1 VHFTDWHTYEPEWV
15 DADLEASMQL
25 AQDIC
30 SLVHSLR
37 KGHKIK
43 VRQPLTKVLI
53 PVLSEKI
60 RQQIEHVAPIIM
72 NEVNVKS
79 VEFVSDDSGIL
90 KKKIKP
96 NFKALGPKYGKNMK
110 SIGEGIV
117 AMTESQIREIERNG
131 QVTLTVGDSTFDILN
146 SEIEILT
153 EDVPGWLV
161 ASAGSLTVALDV
173 TITDELRQE
182 GIARDFVNRIQNLRK
197 DSGFE
202 VTDKIKISLENNN
215 AELADAVAINKN
227 YICQEV
233 QAIALDLVTDLNGS
247 ASEIEMDEFLL
258 KVKIEVA

>member
-1 VHFTDWHTYEPEWV
+1 
-15 DADLEASMQL
+15 
-25 AQDIC
+25 
-30 SLVHSLR
+30 
-37 KGHKIK
+37 
-43 VRQPLTKVLI
+43 
-53 PVLSEKI
+53 
-60 RQQIEHVAPIIM
+60 
-72 NEVNVKS
+72 
-79 VEFVSDDSGIL
+79 
-90 KKKIKP
+90 
-96 NFKALGPKYGKNMK
+96 MK

-233 QAIALDLVTDLNGS
+233 QAITLDLVTDLNGS

>member
-1 VHFTDWHTYEPEWV
+1 
-15 DADLEASMQL
+15 M
-25 AQDIC
+25 
-30 SLVHSLR
+30 
-37 KGHKIK
+37 
-43 VRQPLTKVLI
+43 
-53 PVLSEKI
+53 

-79 VEFVSDDSGIL
+79 VEFVSDDAGIL

-110 SIGEGIV
+110 VVGEAIS
-117 AMTESQIREIERNG
+117 AMNEAQIREIERNG
-131 QVTLTVGDSTFDILN
+131 QITLVSGDAQFDILH

-161 ASAGSLTVALDV
+161 ASEGSLTVALDV
-173 TITDELRQE
+173 TITDELRSE
-182 GIARDFVNRIQNLRK
+182 GIARDVVNRIQNLRK

-215 AELADAVAINKN
+215 SELAEAVSSNKN

-233 QAIALDLVTDLNGS
+233 QAVALELVADLNGS
-247 ASEIEMDEFLL
+247 ASEIEMDEFIL

>member
-1 VHFTDWHTYEPEWV
+1 
-15 DADLEASMQL
+15 
-25 AQDIC
+25 
-30 SLVHSLR
+30 LR

-110 SIGEGIV
+110 SIGESII
-117 AMTESQIREIERNG
+117 AMTESQIRKIEKTG
-131 QVTLTVGDSTFDILN
+131 QVTLTIGESTFDILH

-215 AELADAVAINKN
+215 EELADAVATNKN